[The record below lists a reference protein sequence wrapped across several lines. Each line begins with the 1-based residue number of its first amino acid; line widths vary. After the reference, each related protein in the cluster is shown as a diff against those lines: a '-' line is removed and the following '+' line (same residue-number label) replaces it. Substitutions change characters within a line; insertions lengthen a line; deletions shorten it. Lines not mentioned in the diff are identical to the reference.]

1 MRPFD
6 VNVLKFLYFKHVLHA
21 FCVKIS
27 IFCVKNIYLRGMC
40 IALEHLFDYDDFRK
54 FLQDYFEEQKKMRA
68 VFSHRFFA
76 AKAGFSSSS
85 YCLNVIRGRFNLTPK
100 SIEKIAKAM
109 NFEPLQKAYFQ
120 ALVQYNQAHQVDERE
135 NAWEQIVQIRKQ
147 IEFTHLTNREQGYFS
162 RWYYPVVREV
172 AVSGDWH
179 GDYMALARLV
189 DPQITT
195 DEAREAVANLERWGL
210 IRKCDDGRYEE
221 TSQMLDASGVAPI
234 ALRKIRREY
243 IQHAIGSVETKPKNE
258 RFAAFTTLAMSEES
272 YNYAVEVLEEARK
285 KIITRAANDLNVE
298 RVYEMMLVAFPMSK
312 KLVKEA
318 GK

>member
-1 MRPFD
+1 M
-6 VNVLKFLYFKHVLHA
+6 
-21 FCVKIS
+21 CVA
-27 IFCVKNIYLRGMC
+27 VD
-40 IALEHLFDYDDFRK
+40 HLFDYDDFRK

-109 NFEPLQKAYFQ
+109 DFAPLQRAYFE

-147 IEFTHLTNREQGYFS
+147 IEFTHLSNREQEYFS
-162 RWYYPVVREV
+162 KWYYPVVREA
-172 AVSGDWH
+172 AVNSDWKGDFTV
-179 GDYMALARLV
+179 LARTV
-189 DPQITT
+189 EPQITT
-195 DEAREAVANLERWGL
+195 DEARDAVNNLENWGL
-210 IRKCDDGRYEE
+210 IRKVDDTHYEE
-221 TSQMLDASGVAPI
+221 TAQMLDATGVAPI
-234 ALRKIRREY
+234 ALRQIRREY
-243 IQHAIGSVETKPKNE
+243 MQHAIGAVESMPKSE
-258 RFAAFTTLAMSEES
+258 RFAAFTTLAMSESS
-272 YNYAVEVLEEARK
+272 YDYAVEVLEEARK

-312 KLVKEA
+312 KMEKEA
-318 GK
+318 EK

>member
-1 MRPFD
+1 
-6 VNVLKFLYFKHVLHA
+6 
-21 FCVKIS
+21 
-27 IFCVKNIYLRGMC
+27 MC

-109 NFEPLQKAYFQ
+109 DFEPLQKSYFE
-120 ALVQYNQAHQVDERE
+120 ALVQYNQAQQVNERE

-147 IEFTHLTNREQGYFS
+147 IEFTHVTTREQAYFS
-162 RWYYPVVREV
+162 KWYYPVVREM
-172 AVSGDWH
+172 AVNADWH
-179 GDYMALARLV
+179 GDYMVLARMLT
-189 DPQITT
+189 PQITT
-195 DEAREAVANLERWGL
+195 EEARDAVKKLLEWNLLKKVG
-210 IRKCDDGRYEE
+210 DHYEE
-221 TSQMLDASGVAPI
+221 TSQMLDASEIPPI
-234 ALRKIRREY
+234 ALRQIRREY
-243 IQHAIGSVETKPKNE
+243 IQHAIGAVESMPKNE
-258 RFAAFTTLAMSEES
+258 RFAAFTTLAMSESS

-285 KIITRAANDLNVE
+285 KIIAKVANDPNVE

-312 KLVKEA
+312 KIEKEA
-318 GK
+318 K